1 MAKIKDSA
9 TINEKW
15 KRRAGN
21 AQQEYAE
28 GVSNPRAD
36 WAAQTAA
43 AEQAYEQGVQAAIGR
58 KSFGKGVR
66 KTGSEGWQRA
76 ALQKGPSRYSQGVTD
91 SGDAYASGFAP
102 YQQVIASTSLPAR
115 GPKGDPKNINRV
127 TIMAKALHAKKLEL
141 QGR

>member
-1 MAKIKDSA
+1 MAKIKDAS

-21 AQQEYAE
+21 AQQEYTE
-28 GVSNPRAD
+28 GVQNPRAD
-36 WAAQTAA
+36 WASQTSA
-43 AEQAYEQGVQAAIGR
+43 AEKSYEQGVQAAIGR

-66 KTGSEGWQRA
+66 KTGTEGWQRA
-76 ALQKGPSRYSQGVTD
+76 ALTKGPSRFSQGVTD

-102 YQQVIASTSLPAR
+102 YQQVIASTQLPER

-127 TIMAKALHAKKLEL
+127 STMAKALHQKKLEL